1 MISLTTADSALKN
14 MYLGVVANQ
23 FNTNI
28 NPFLAKVERST
39 TSVVGKQ
46 IERLVTIAFS
56 GGIGAGAEAGNLPNS
71 TENNYLTLKTNLKNL
86 YGKIELTDKAIRAS
100 SSDKGAFINL
110 LESEM
115 QGLIEAG
122 KFNLSRMTYGDG
134 TGLLCTIATATKNS
148 TSVTVDSVNNLMIG
162 MVVDLYVDGVLCSD
176 MVGVRIVD
184 WDIANKTV
192 VLSKAFTETY
202 SSSKAYTLYAH
213 NAKGKELTGLDAIF
227 NSNITSLYGNTKA
240 DYAYLQGRTVSKT
253 SVQYTE
259 AVLID
264 EIDRQGLFFGSNP
277 DMILMSHDMRQKYQ
291 SLLLNTR
298 INTDVVNLA
307 GGYKAISMN
316 GVPMVADRFVKEGTM
331 YIVNTKLFG
340 MHELCDW
347 EWLSNDKGQ
356 ILRQK
361 EGYPVHTA
369 TLVKYADLICDKPCA
384 ITKCIT
390 SA

>member
-1 MISLTTADSALKN
+1 MISLTTADNALKN
-14 MYLGVVANQ
+14 MYLGVVSNQ

-28 NPFLAKVERST
+28 NPFLAKVERNT

-56 GGIGAGAEAGNLPNS
+56 GGIGAGTETGNLPNS

-100 SSDKGAFINL
+100 SNDKGAFINL

-134 TGLLCTIATATKNS
+134 SALLCTLTLASQNNTT
-148 TSVTVDSVNNLMIG
+148 VTVDSINNLMIG
-162 MVVDLYVDGVLCSD
+162 MVVDLYVDDVLCEN
-176 MVGVRIVD
+176 MTGVRIVD
-184 WDIANKTV
+184 WNTENKTI

-202 SSSKAYTLYAH
+202 SSSKTYTLYAH
-213 NAKGKELTGLDAIF
+213 NAKGKELTGIEAIF
-227 NSNITSLYGNTKA
+227 NDDITTLYGNTKE
-240 DYAYLQGRTVSKT
+240 DYAYLQGRVVSKA
-253 SVQYTE
+253 SSEYTE

-264 EIDRQGLFFGSNP
+264 EIDRQSQFFNSNP
-277 DMILMSHDMRQKYQ
+277 DMILLSHDMRQKYQ

-298 INTDVVNLA
+298 LNTDVVNLA
-307 GGYKAISMN
+307 GGYKAISIN
-316 GVPMVADRFVKEGTM
+316 GVPMVADRFVKDGTM
-331 YIVNTKLFG
+331 YILNTKLFG

-384 ITKCIT
+384 ITKCVV
-390 SA
+390 SQ

>member
-134 TGLLCTIATATKNS
+134 AGLLCTIATATKNS

>member
-1 MISLTTADSALKN
+1 MISLTTADNALKN

-23 FNTNI
+23 FNTNV

-39 TSVVGKQ
+39 TSVTGKQ
-46 IERLVTIAFS
+46 VERLVAIAFS
-56 GGIGAGAEAGNLPNS
+56 GGIGAGTEMGNLPNS
-71 TENNYLTLKTNLKNL
+71 TENNYLTLKTSLKNL

-100 SSDKGAFINL
+100 NSDKGAFINL

-122 KFNLSRMTYGDG
+122 KFNLSRMTFGDG
-134 TGLLCTIATATKNS
+134 SGYLCNVVTASKNNATM
-148 TSVTVDSVNNLMIG
+148 TVSGVNNLMIG
-162 MVVDLYVDGVLCSD
+162 MCVDLYEDGTKVDAMSGA
-176 MVGVRIVD
+176 RIID
-184 WDIANKTV
+184 WNVASKTIT
-192 VLSKAFTETY
+192 LSVAFSQTY
-202 SSSKAYTLYAH
+202 SGSKTYTLYAH
-213 NAKGKELTGLDAIF
+213 NSKDKELTGINAIF
-227 NSNITSLYGNTKA
+227 NSSITNIYGHNKA

-259 AVLID
+259 GVLID
-264 EIDRQGLFFGSNP
+264 EIDRQSLYFNSTP
-277 DMILMSHDMRQKYQ
+277 DMVIMAQDMRQKYL
-291 SLLLNTR
+291 SLLLDTR
-298 INTDVVNLA
+298 LNTDVISLE
-307 GGYKAISMN
+307 GGYKAISIN
-316 GVPMVADRFVKEGTM
+316 GVPIIADRFVEDGSM
-331 YIVNTKLFG
+331 YILNTKLFG

-361 EGYPVHTA
+361 EGYPVHSA

-390 SA
+390 TA